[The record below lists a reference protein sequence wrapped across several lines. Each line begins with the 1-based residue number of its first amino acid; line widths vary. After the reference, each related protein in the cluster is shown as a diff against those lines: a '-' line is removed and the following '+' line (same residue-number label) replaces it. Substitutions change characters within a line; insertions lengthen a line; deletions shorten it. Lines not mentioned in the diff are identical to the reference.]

1 MKEKNVAGFL
11 AFFGG
16 FLGLHRFYLGQIPL
30 GIVYLVFQP
39 LGFFL
44 GFIDALVFWS
54 MDQEKFDYKYNPR
67 DYRSIYG
74 RYNPQQRFYDEHT
87 RRRDIKRSKYRDRG
101 FEEDQPRDYRSKAMD
116 IQDSRRRNQERMTD
130 KNRSSYSK
138 RHHPYKK
145 DHQNQLNKQK
155 AVPHI
160 EQGKSMFRD
169 YDYEGAI
176 LAFEQALKYDA
187 YNYPLYFNLACAYSL
202 IEDEEKALKNLDKA
216 VELGFRDFEKIES
229 HDAFSYLR
237 VKPAFESFKA
247 NNYRLPQTKFQ
258 EKNEVDDI
266 KKDDLLTQLNY
277 LKDLRERGLLSQSE
291 FEKEKSKLSS

>member
-44 GFIDALVFWS
+44 GFIDALIFWS

-67 DYRSIYG
+67 DYSEIYG
-74 RYNPQQRFYDEHT
+74 RYNPRQRFYDEDS
-87 RRRDIKRSKYRDRG
+87 RRKKVKRNKYNQPD
-101 FEEDQPRDYRSKAMD
+101 FDTDQPRDYRAKAKQSK
-116 IQDSRRRNQERMTD
+116 
-130 KNRSSYSK
+130 SSYSK
-138 RHHPYKK
+138 RHHPYKRE
-145 DHQNQLNKQK
+145 HQNQLNKQK
-155 AVPHI
+155 ALPHI
-160 EQGKSMFRD
+160 EQGKAMFKE

-176 LAFEQALKYDA
+176 LAFEQALKYDS
-187 YNYPLYFNLACAYSL
+187 YNYPVYFNLACAYSL
-202 IEDEEKALKNLDKA
+202 CENEEAALKNLDKA
-216 VELGFRDFEKIES
+216 VELGFRDFEKIEA

-237 VKPAFESFKA
+237 VKPAYEAFKA

-258 EKNEVDDI
+258 EQEELPEQ
-266 KKDDLLTQLNY
+266 KDDLLAQLNY

-291 FEKEKSKLSS
+291 FEKERSKLNS

>member
-30 GIVYLVFQP
+30 GIVYLIFQP

-67 DYRSIYG
+67 DYNEIYG
-74 RYNPQQRFYDEHT
+74 RYNPQQRFYDEDT
-87 RRRDIKRSKYRDRG
+87 RRKKVKRNKYNKPD
-101 FEEDQPRDYRSKAMD
+101 FDANPPRDYRAKAK
-116 IQDSRRRNQERMTD
+116 QSQAN
-130 KNRSSYSK
+130 YSK
-138 RHHPYKK
+138 RHHPYKRE
-145 DHQNQLNKQK
+145 HQNQLNKQK
-155 AVPHI
+155 ALPHI
-160 EQGKSMFRD
+160 EQGKAMFRD

-187 YNYPLYFNLACAYSL
+187 YNYPVYFNLACAYSL
-202 IEDEEKALKNLDKA
+202 CENEESALKNLDKA
-216 VELGFRDFEKIES
+216 VELGFRDFEKIEA

-237 VKPAFESFKA
+237 VKPAYEAFKA

-258 EKNEVDDI
+258 DQEELPEQ
-266 KKDDLLTQLNY
+266 KDDLLAQLNY

-291 FEKEKSKLSS
+291 FEKERSKLNS

>member
-30 GIVYLVFQP
+30 GIVYLIFQP

-67 DYRSIYG
+67 DYNEIYG
-74 RYNPQQRFYDEHT
+74 RYNPKQRFYDEDT
-87 RRRDIKRSKYRDRG
+87 RRKKVKRNKYSKPD
-101 FEEDQPRDYRSKAMD
+101 FDTKPPRDYRTKAK
-116 IQDSRRRNQERMTD
+116 QSQGN
-130 KNRSSYSK
+130 YSK
-138 RHHPYKK
+138 RHHPYKRE
-145 DHQNQLNKQK
+145 HQNQLNKQK
-155 AVPHI
+155 ALPHI
-160 EQGKSMFRD
+160 EQGKAMFRD

-187 YNYPLYFNLACAYSL
+187 YNYPVYFNLACAYSL
-202 IEDEEKALKNLDKA
+202 CENEESALKNLDKA
-216 VELGFRDFEKIES
+216 VELGFRDFEKIEA

-237 VKPAFESFKA
+237 VKPAYEAFKA

-258 EKNEVDDI
+258 DQEELPEQ
-266 KKDDLLTQLNY
+266 KDDLLAQLNY

-291 FEKEKSKLSS
+291 FEKERSKLNS